1 MKDDW
6 GLQTNESV
14 MATEEERKQIE
25 KEEEEVDEE
34 IPSEDS
40 HCQNWQHN
48 LDQRLASSKVC
59 IVGFNDA
66 SRSMM
71 HKKKP
76 RTRYVFLD
84 EICAPLH

>member
-1 MKDDW
+1 
-6 GLQTNESV
+6 
-14 MATEEERKQIE
+14 MATNEERKYIE
-25 KEEEEVDEE
+25 KEEEEADDE

-84 EICAPLH
+84 EI